1 MPLKTTFHYAAL
13 LGAALLMT
21 TAPAVAN
28 ESRTKQDL
36 SEVQQQLKA
45 SQQALE
51 KQRGKINSHEAKLKA
66 FELDIAKSAKAIS
79 LTEVGIKENQ
89 TEQAELKKQE
99 STLLNDKKKFEKIL
113 AAQLKSAYMTG
124 SHDYSRMLL
133 NQEHAT
139 KLERTI
145 AYYDYLNKARIK
157 QLEQLKSIGQ
167 ELAQTQAELARTQ
180 ARLKALQNHQNERLE
195 VLKKAQQ
202 ERQNQL
208 ANLNNKLS
216 ETRSAIAYLKEN
228 EQTLIQTLEELAK
241 AQREAEVRLDGLA
254 KLKGKMSLPTKG
266 RIKHKFGQSKHAGMN
281 WKGVL
286 IGAKEGA
293 EIASVAPGQVVYADW
308 LNGFGWVIVLDHG
321 HGFMSLYGHAQTLLR
336 DVGDQVRSGEV
347 IALVGQSGGQR
358 DPGLYFEIRHK
369 GSAVDPIKWCRSS

>member
-1 MPLKTTFHYAAL
+1 MPLKTTFSHAAL
-13 LGAALLMT
+13 LCAALLMV

-45 SQQALE
+45 SQQAFE
-51 KQRGKINSHEAKLKA
+51 KQRSEIKSQEAKLKA
-66 FELDIAKSAKAIS
+66 FELDIAKSAKAVS
-79 LTEVGIKENQ
+79 LTEVGIKENKV
-89 TEQAELKKQE
+89 EQAALKEQE
-99 STLLNDKKKFEKIL
+99 SNLLSDKKKFEKLL

-133 NQEHAT
+133 NQDHAA

-145 AYYDYLNKARIK
+145 AYYDYLNKARIE
-157 QLEQLKSIGQ
+157 QLEQLKVISQ
-167 ELAQTQAELARTQ
+167 ALADTQTELARSQ
-180 ARLKALQNHQNERLE
+180 SRLEALKRHQSERLE
-195 VLKKAQQ
+195 ALKQAKQ
-202 ERQNQL
+202 ERQSQL
-208 ANLNNKLS
+208 ASLNNKLK

-241 AQREAEVRLDGLA
+241 AQQEAEIRLDGLA
-254 KLKGKMSLPTKG
+254 KLKGKMRLPTRGK
-266 RIKHKFGQSKHAGMN
+266 IKHRFGQSKHAGMN

-286 IGAKEGA
+286 IGANEGA
-293 EIASVAPGQVVYADW
+293 EVASVAPGQVVYADW

-321 HGFMSLYGHAQTLLR
+321 HGFMSLYGHAQTLLH